1 MEKRIR
7 FIINIVYFALLLLLI
22 FFGCKYALPLLAPF
36 LLAFVIAYLLRRP
49 VAFLEKHL
57 HLPHKAAAILGV
69 LVFYS
74 TIGLLLALAIIKLFS
89 AAQTVI
95 FQLPSLYNTYIAPV
109 LMSISDIAEQSVLQM
124 DPALVESIDRIWIQF
139 VQSIGEI
146 ISSVSVSLVGGL
158 SSLLATSLP
167 GLFIKLLLMIIST
180 FFIAVDYRKLTHFIL
195 RQLSPAGKHILFEIK
210 QYIVGTLFVC
220 IRSYAL
226 IMSITFVEL
235 AIGLSIIGVDRAVLI
250 ALGIAVFDILPVL
263 GTGGIILPWAPIR
276 ALARDYRMA
285 ISLFVVYLIITVIRN
300 IIEPKIV
307 GQQIGLHPVV
317 TLISM
322 FVGLQL
328 FGAVGLFGL
337 PITLS
342 LLRNLNDNGTIHLY
356 RTTDDPEPQEAKTTN
371 QP

>member
-180 FFIAVDYRKLTHFIL
+180 FFIALDYDRIASFFV
-195 RQLSPAGKHILFEIK
+195 RQLSENAQEVFWEIK
-210 QYIVGTLFVC
+210 EYVTGTLFVC
-220 IRSYAL
+220 IRSYAI

-235 AIGLSIIGVDRAVLI
+235 SIGLSVIGIENAVVIALLI
-250 ALGIAVFDILPVL
+250 ALPERVDTIWPSELTNSPHRSSRDATSDASMLSTDFSIPSKIFIS
-263 GTGGIILPWAPIR
+263 TGSTR
-276 ALARDYRMA
+276 Q
-285 ISLFVVYLIITVIRN
+285 V
-300 IIEPKIV
+300 
-307 GQQIGLHPVV
+307 
-317 TLISM
+317 
-322 FVGLQL
+322 
-328 FGAVGLFGL
+328 
-337 PITLS
+337 
-342 LLRNLNDNGTIHLY
+342 
-356 RTTDDPEPQEAKTTN
+356 
-371 QP
+371 